1 METEKGKFD
10 KIIDILFPL
19 DMSCFFDIR
28 RMETSIKVMLVAFI
42 FVGFIIKSMDVVEM
56 LNIQDLTLSM
66 MCVIMVVSCVV
77 FFLLYM
83 AVIYVVNLGWDVI
96 IMAVKSRTK
105 KTESI
110 VHPEGSAVS
119 IVGNT
124 SLTDVCDEEPAPKEE
139 VTEVQEELVVEA
151 PKATSSIINLPDP
164 TKLENYIKEN
174 AATYS
179 KGDGAAILFEILLD
193 KEVIEDSL
201 TDFHNWLKG
210 LIDVI
215 GYTGLSEARKRVIAK
230 KNKGEDNIVEKYNE
244 LLDEITNYII

>member
-19 DMSCFFDIR
+19 DMSYFFEIR
-28 RMETSIKVMLVAFI
+28 RMETSIKVMIVAFL
-42 FVGFIIKSMDVVEM
+42 FVGFIVKSMDVIER

-66 MCVIMVVSCVV
+66 MCVIMVVSCIV
-77 FFLLYM
+77 FFLLYV
-83 AVIYVVNLGWDVI
+83 AVIYVVNLVWDVI
-96 IMAVKSRTK
+96 IMAIKSRTK
-105 KTESI
+105 KAESI
-110 VHPEGSAVS
+110 VRPEGSSVS
-119 IVGNT
+119 LVENT
-124 SLTDVCDEEPAPKEE
+124 SLTEVRDEEPAPEEE
-139 VTEVQEELVVEA
+139 VAEVREELVVEA

-179 KGDGAAILFEILLD
+179 KGDGAAILFEILLE

-210 LIDVI
+210 LVDVI
-215 GYTGLSEARKRVIAK
+215 GYTGLSEARKRVNIK
-230 KNKGEDNIVEKYNE
+230 KRQGEDNIVEKYNE
-244 LLDEITNYII
+244 LLDEITNYIV

>member
-96 IMAVKSRTK
+96 IMALKSLKKIDKKVVTHSEGLVAEQVVESPSVQDVAYEEKLSNLGKYIRTNPNKFSTGEEIAMLYILLRDKGMIAKSLK
-105 KTESI
+105 KFHDWIKPLVDCVEYNAFTEARRQLQSK
-110 VHPEGSAVS
+110 
-119 IVGNT
+119 
-124 SLTDVCDEEPAPKEE
+124 LDEKEE
-139 VTEVQEELVVEA
+139 KSMDKYEDLLEEV
-151 PKATSSIINLPDP
+151 KD
-164 TKLENYIKEN
+164 YI
-174 AATYS
+174 
-179 KGDGAAILFEILLD
+179 D
-193 KEVIEDSL
+193 
-201 TDFHNWLKG
+201 
-210 LIDVI
+210 
-215 GYTGLSEARKRVIAK
+215 IA
-230 KNKGEDNIVEKYNE
+230 NQS
-244 LLDEITNYII
+244 